1 MTAWL
6 SLALVAGC
14 SALAGCSLL
23 VGNED
28 RTFDPDAALVDA
40 RLASDAAPP
49 GETGSTAPDGAAAI
63 TDAGSVAAPDSASS
77 VPQDAAPLVDAAA
90 PPPDDD
96 AAPPPTCPP
105 AGAPP
110 GTLCCGAVACIGEA
124 CQHCTDCRSNGC
136 ASNEYCCVVVNGGG
150 HVKSVACSATPTCP

>member
-63 TDAGSVAAPDSASS
+63 TDAGSVAALDSASS
-77 VPQDAAPLVDAAA
+77 VPQ
-90 PPPDDD
+90 D